1 MYNPTVTVPNIQPPQ
16 WPGGQPNQ
24 FISPN
29 YQQAPAQPQRIPIGI
44 PGRVVKNP
52 NEIRPNDVPMD
63 GSPSYFPTDDGNYIF
78 AKCWNSDGTIRT
90 VRYGRIDE
98 AIQESEAD
106 VSKAILDRLDRI
118 EKALS
123 QNQKKAPKKEE

>member
-1 MYNPTVTVPNIQPPQ
+1 MYNPTVPNMQPPQ
-16 WPGGQPNQ
+16 WPGGQANQ

-29 YQQAPAQPQRIPIGI
+29 YQQAPSQPQRIPIGI

-106 VSKAILDRLDRI
+106 ISKAILDRLDRI

-123 QNQKKAPKKEE
+123 QKKAPTKKEE

>member
-1 MYNPTVTVPNIQPPQ
+1 M
-16 WPGGQPNQ
+16 
-24 FISPN
+24 
-29 YQQAPAQPQRIPIGI
+29 GI

-78 AKCWNSDGTIRT
+78 TKCWNSDGTIRT

-98 AIQESEAD
+98 AVQESEETI
-106 VSKAILDRLDRI
+106 SKAILDRLDRI

-123 QNQKKAPKKEE
+123 QKKAPTKKEE

>member
-1 MYNPTVTVPNIQPPQ
+1 MYNPTVPNIQSQQ
-16 WPGGQPNQ
+16 WSGGQPNQ
-24 FISPN
+24 FVPPN
-29 YQQAPAQPQRIPIGI
+29 YQQPQAQVQRIQMGI

-63 GSPSYFPTDDGNYIF
+63 GSPSYFPTNDGNYIF

-98 AIQESEAD
+98 AVQESEETI
-106 VSKAILDRLDRI
+106 SKAILDRLDRI

-123 QNQKKAPKKEE
+123 QKKAPTKKEE

>member
-1 MYNPTVTVPNIQPPQ
+1 MYNQTTVPNISPQPWSGVQ
-16 WPGGQPNQ
+16 QNQ
-24 FISPN
+24 FIPPN
-29 YQQAPAQPQRIPIGI
+29 YQQPQPPSVQRIAIGI

-106 VSKAILDRLDRI
+106 ISKAILDRLDRI

-123 QNQKKAPKKEE
+123 QKKAPTKKEE